1 MITILHSV
9 TLRIEIVNPPF
20 LSFVLCTLCMVSF
33 LCGCTKR
40 RKDSDQEGIAVL
52 EEEGELES
60 EPRSGRECEINS
72 DYSDL
77 SINPILAVTL
87 GLIPGCLGF

>member
-1 MITILHSV
+1 MITTLRSV
-9 TLRIEIVNPPF
+9 ILRIEIVNPPF
-20 LSFVLCTLCMVSF
+20 LSFVQCTLCMVSF

-52 EEEGELES
+52 EEDGELES
-60 EPRSGRECEINS
+60 ETRSVRDCEINS

-77 SINPILAVTL
+77 PLNPISL
-87 GLIPGCLGF
+87 GLIPGCLGM